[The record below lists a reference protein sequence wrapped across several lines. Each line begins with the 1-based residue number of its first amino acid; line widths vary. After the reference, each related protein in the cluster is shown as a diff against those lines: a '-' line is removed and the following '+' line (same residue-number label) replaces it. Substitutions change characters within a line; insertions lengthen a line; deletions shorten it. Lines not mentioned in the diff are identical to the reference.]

1 MASTTRRRRAAPSSE
16 RPELPLREILDGAPD
31 AVIVIDATGTIV
43 QWNRQ
48 AEVIFGWSAGEA
60 IGRTL
65 IETIVPS
72 RYRGRH
78 EPGLTHFAFTEGG
91 PREAAGV
98 ANQRL
103 EMTARDREGREFPI
117 ELAMTPIRQG
127 PRQWFSAFV
136 RDVSPQ
142 RRADEQLR
150 FQASILRNVRDSVIA
165 TDLAGRVEYWNAG
178 AEEIFG
184 YGAEEMLGRTVDV
197 LYPEEDRARLAADL
211 AHILA
216 GEDQIGDWL
225 GRRKDGRAV
234 WVDVKTSLLRDAGG
248 RAVGFLGVA
257 KDITERKRA
266 ELQLDGS
273 HQGLRDLTG
282 RLQRVREQERA
293 VMARRIHDELGQ
305 VLTALA
311 MDVAWLEAR
320 LGARL
325 PSLSNKCRTMAGQI
339 EQAIGRVR
347 TLATELRP
355 AVLDDLGLVP
365 AIEWEIQQFTLRTGV
380 ECALDLP
387 APAPALDSERATDV
401 FRILQEALTNV
412 ARHAGAGRVEVRLWA
427 GARRLELEVRDD
439 GRGIG
444 SAEAADRRSLGL
456 LGMRERALRWGG
468 AVEVGPRHGGG
479 TCVKLTLPL
488 GERGE
493 FAEAG

>member
-1 MASTTRRRRAAPSSE
+1 
-16 RPELPLREILDGAPD
+16 
-31 AVIVIDATGTIV
+31 V
-43 QWNRQ
+43 
-48 AEVIFGWSAGEA
+48 
-60 IGRTL
+60 
-65 IETIVPS
+65 
-72 RYRGRH
+72 
-78 EPGLTHFAFTEGG
+78 
-91 PREAAGV
+91 AGV

-103 EMTARDREGREFPI
+103 ELTARDREGREFPI
-117 ELAMTPIRQG
+117 EMAVTPIRQG

-136 RDVSPQ
+136 RDVSQQ

-150 FQASILRNVRDSVIA
+150 FQATILRNVGDSVIA
-165 TDLAGRVEYWNAG
+165 TDLTGRVQYWNAG

-184 YGAEEMLGRTVDV
+184 YRAEEMLGRTVDV
-197 LYPEEDRARLAADL
+197 LYPDEDPARLADDL
-211 AHILA
+211 ARILA
-216 GEDQIGDWL
+216 GEPHIGDWL
-225 GRRKDGRAV
+225 GRRKDGQAV

-266 ELQLDGS
+266 ELLLDGS

-282 RLQRVREQERA
+282 RLQRAREQERA
-293 VMARRIHDELGQ
+293 VIARRIHDELGQ

-325 PSLSNKCRTMAGQI
+325 PPLSDKCRAMAGQI

-387 APAPALDSERATDV
+387 AQPPVLDSERATDV

-412 ARHAGAGRVEVRLWA
+412 ARHAGARRVEVRLWA
-427 GARRLELEVRDD
+427 DPRRLELEVRDD

-468 AVEVGPRHGGG
+468 GMEVGPRHGGG
-479 TCVKLTLPL
+479 TCVRLTVPL
-488 GERGE
+488 RGSGAL
-493 FAEAG
+493 AEAG